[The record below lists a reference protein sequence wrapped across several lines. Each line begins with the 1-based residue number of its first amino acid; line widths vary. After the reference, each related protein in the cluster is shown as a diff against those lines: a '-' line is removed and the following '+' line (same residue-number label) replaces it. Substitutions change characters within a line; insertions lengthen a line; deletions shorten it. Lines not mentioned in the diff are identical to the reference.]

1 MNLENKSR
9 YLLISNTYRQICMDI
24 VLDFGN
30 IEPVLIA
37 TTPKG
42 QFTPQ

>member
-9 YLLISNTYRQICMDI
+9 YLLIWNTYRQIWI
-24 VLDFGN
+24 YVLDFGN